1 MRGRRSRIALAI
13 AVVAGLIGLGF
24 EGASVASADGEPA
37 GRPAAYCAVWDAL
50 RPYDGLSASGVAL
63 PDGTLV
69 DADVVHATGE
79 TCQAE
84 GARVA
89 LDGGVFRR
97 PAAELHGRSRVG
109 AATRGQGGAA
119 PAVGEGTLV
128 VDNVAIGVFNTE
140 LRVGNDPYY
149 GIYLYWFVNGTVLL
163 RLNGV
168 STYLN
173 FVGDLRDLDNYELNV
188 STPAGGITV
197 PGFAPDAFSFSGTV
211 KNFYGTVSVDL
222 RADAGRLLFQ
232 GLTLS
237 GTHLRLRAGGN
248 QTTRLE
254 VAGTAA
260 IGPSSVGLDLS
271 LELAPDGTVVTGS
284 GSASVDLR
292 GDLPDG
298 SPAQLS
304 GQATVSITGN
314 VATLSLSASGRL
326 GSVELTPSN
335 LSIGLVGQ
343 RATISG
349 VFGLQFPG
357 GSASV
362 NGQLV
367 YDGDNARLE
376 TLSGT
381 AAASYGGALADGT
394 PIAVSGTAVV
404 GATAAGA
411 VHASFTG
418 SGNVGPWA
426 AAGVNFEITGTP
438 DAAQMNGGLDLT
450 LNGTAVHLAG
460 SATIAGTSVTQL
472 DLSGAISAPLTIG
485 STTVV
490 GGTLHLARTSS
501 GGVDLTLTGSIQL
514 AGGVSVSGEFA
525 VVVDAAGHLTALT
538 GSGTGQDITV
548 SSALKLVD
556 VRFSLTSTGL
566 RLTATAQLACRNA
579 GGVLVGTISTAV
591 ADTAN
596 WSASLTGSVPAAG
609 CEVTQGLVL
618 GAGSSFSGTV
628 ATVSGATSARLAL
641 SSRITDSFL
650 PLGSTNAWDVS
661 ANVVLD
667 ASGLRADLAATS
679 SAISGSLTGAVG
691 ADGTFTLTGSA
702 AVTVVGTRFVA
713 TGSVRR
719 AVAGGPVSGNL
730 HAQINAPLSLTNSL
744 TAASLNADLSSTG
757 LRLSG
762 QVQLACV
769 AGGSLSAGFDTVVAD
784 AANWSFGVSAS
795 TAGCAIARD
804 VQLGATT
811 FSGTLASVAGAAS
824 LRIAGTA
831 TATGAGLPFGSWQLD
846 LDVKGGTGGYSVGV
860 GARSSDG
867 LAFTGSVSSDGSFS
881 FALTGTRIAIGT
893 TGRATFSGTF
903 SSVRGAPVVFN
914 LNGSLSGTVAL
925 TSGTVLTAAS
935 FKLTNTGT
943 SGVSGTVKL
952 ACPVGTVTA
961 SGSLSYTSATDWSVG
976 VNVAAKGCGLQ
987 GKVILNNNEVL
998 SGSIKMVNGVSSFV
1012 VTARIAAVNLYQNA
1026 GYFGSKLDLTNID
1039 VRLASTPQGGLDL
1052 SLNSV
1057 TMNYRFFVVLLQV
1070 NVGVTFSLR
1079 VTNGQLVS
1087 LGLSNF
1093 KFGFGIYSQSWVK
1106 SDIDRFTRDGLA
1118 L

>member
-1 MRGRRSRIALAI
+1 MRRRRSRIALAI

-24 EGASVASADGEPA
+24 EGAAVASADNQPTE
-37 GRPAAYCAVWDAL
+37 RPEAYCAIWDAL
-50 RPYDGLSASGVAL
+50 RPYDGGPAAGVAL

-69 DADVVHATGE
+69 DADVVHATGA

-84 GARVA
+84 DTRVA
-89 LDGGVFRR
+89 LDGSVFRR
-97 PAAELHGRSRVG
+97 PRAEAHGRSRSGV
-109 AATRGQGGAA
+109 ATRSQGGST
-119 PAVGEGTLV
+119 PAVGEGTLI

-140 LRVGNDPYY
+140 LRVGFDPWY
-149 GIYLYWFVNGTVLL
+149 GVYLYWFVNGTVLL

-237 GTHLRLRAGGN
+237 NTHLRLRAGGN
-248 QTTRLE
+248 ETTRLE

-260 IGPSSVGLDLS
+260 IGPSTVGLDLS
-271 LELAPDGTVVTGS
+271 LELAPDGTIFHGA
-284 GSASVDLR
+284 GSASVDLQ

-298 SPAQLS
+298 NPARLT
-304 GQATVSITGN
+304 GQASVSITGN
-314 VATLSLSASGRL
+314 VATLSLSASGQL

-349 VFGLQFPG
+349 VFGLRFPG
-357 GSASV
+357 GTASV

-367 YDGDNARLE
+367 YDGDNARME
-376 TLSGT
+376 SLSGT
-381 AAASYGGALADGT
+381 AAASYGGTLADGT
-394 PIAVSGTAVV
+394 PIAVNGTAVV
-404 GATAAGA
+404 GATPTGT
-411 VHASFTG
+411 VHTSFTG

-426 AAGVNFEITGTP
+426 AAAVNFEITGAP
-438 DAAQMNGGLDLT
+438 DAAQMSGGLDLT

-460 SATIAGTSVTQL
+460 SATIAGASVTQL
-472 DLSGAISAPLTIG
+472 DLSGSIAAPLTIG

-490 GGTLHLARTSS
+490 GGTLHLARNAA
-501 GGVDLTLTGSIQL
+501 GGVDLTLSGSIQL
-514 AGGVSVSGEFA
+514 AGGASVSGEFA
-525 VVVDAAGHLTALT
+525 VAVDATGRLTALT
-538 GSGTGQDITV
+538 GVGSGQDIVV

-556 VRFSLTSTGL
+556 VRFSLTSAGL
-566 RLTATAQLACRNA
+566 HLTATAQLACRNS
-579 GGVLVGTISTAV
+579 GGVLVATISTAV
-591 ADTAN
+591 TDTAN
-596 WSASLTGSVPAAG
+596 WSATLAGSVPAVG

-618 GAGSSFSGTV
+618 GAGSSFSGTL
-628 ATVSGATSARLAL
+628 ATVAGATSARLAL
-641 SSRITDSFL
+641 SSRLSDSFL

-661 ANVVLD
+661 ASLLLD
-667 ASGLRADLAATS
+667 ATGLRADIAATS
-679 SAISGSLTGAVG
+679 PAVSGSLSGAIG
-691 ADGTFTLTGSA
+691 TDGTFTLTGSA

-713 TGSVRR
+713 SGSVKRT
-719 AVAGGPVSGNL
+719 VAGGPVTANL

-744 TAASLNADLSSTG
+744 TAASLNVDLSTAG

-769 AGGSLSAGFDTVVAD
+769 AGGSLTAGFDTTVAD

-795 TAGCAIARD
+795 SAGCSIARD

-811 FSGTLASVAGAAS
+811 FAGTLASVSGAAS

-831 TATGAGLPFGSWQLD
+831 TATGAGLPFGTWQLD
-846 LDVKGGTGGYSVGV
+846 LDVKGGTGGYAAGV
-860 GARSSDG
+860 SARSSDG
-867 LAFTGSVSSDGSFS
+867 LAFAGSVASDGSFS

-903 SSVRGAPVVFN
+903 SSVRGAAVVFN
-914 LNGSLSGTVAL
+914 ISGSLSGTVAL

-952 ACPVGTVTA
+952 ACPVGTLTA
-961 SGSLSYTSATDWSVG
+961 SGSLTYTSATNWAVA
-976 VNVAAKGCGLQ
+976 VNVAAKGCQLQ
-987 GKVILNNNEVL
+987 GKVTLNNNEVVT
-998 SGSIKMVNGVSSFV
+998 GSVTMVNGVSSFA
-1012 VTARIAAVNLYQNA
+1012 VTARIAAVTLYENPA
-1026 GYFGSKLDLTNID
+1026 YFGSKLDLTNID

-1057 TMNYRFFVVLLQV
+1057 TMNYRFFVVVLPV
-1070 NVGVTFSLR
+1070 NVGVTFSAR
-1079 VTNGQLVS
+1079 VTNGKLVS

-1106 SDIDRFTRDGLA
+1106 SDIDKFTRNGLA
-1118 L
+1118 V